1 MLSKTVEANELGKA
15 LSGIAIVAAVVPFA
29 TAPAFR
35 ELYKA
40 TIDFFPDAI
49 TILAGAAILVA
60 FDISAIL
67 HLNKEKMQRGSESL
81 NSSDEFKEKD
91 NSGNS
96 GCHDSLLDLLLLIF
110 TLFYRPKNGNYTVYH
125 ITFMTQMLE
134 VNMTDFFSCP
144 FNFIIHKIAKILPP
158 CKIKRLIS

>member
-81 NSSDEFKEKD
+81 NSSDELKEKD
-91 NSGNS
+91 NSGN
-96 GCHDSLLDLLLLIF
+96 
-110 TLFYRPKNGNYTVYH
+110 
-125 ITFMTQMLE
+125 
-134 VNMTDFFSCP
+134 
-144 FNFIIHKIAKILPP
+144 
-158 CKIKRLIS
+158 